1 VRRAV
6 TPDGREFTL
15 ADTVGFVRQ
24 LPTQLV
30 EAFRSTLEEVSQ
42 SDLVLHVVDGAHPDP
57 EGQLSAVR
65 TVLAEVGGDKV
76 PELIVINKCD
86 AADPDVL
93 DRLLRREK
101 SSIAVSAK
109 TGQGIPELI
118 ERPREPNCPAG
129 CRRPGSGPVQ
139 PGRPGEPD
147 SPGGRRPGRG
157 AHRPRAP
164 GSMPGWASM
173 LAVELAA
180 SSTDRPSSVGS
191 AQCRR
196 VQSSSAAV
204 G

>member
-101 SSIAVSAK
+101 RSIAVSAK

-118 ERPREPNCPAG
+118 ERLAAELPRPDVD
-129 CRRPGSGPVQ
+129 VQ
-139 PGRPGEPD
+139 VLVPFSRGDLVNRIHQEGDVLVEEHTGEGTRINARVD
-147 SPGGRRPGRG
+147 SLF
-157 AHRPRAP
+157 AA
-164 GSMPGWASM
+164 
-173 LAVELAA
+173 ELA
-180 SSTDRPSSVGS
+180 GF
-191 AQCRR
+191 
-196 VQSSSAAV
+196 SAAAELTR
-204 G
+204 